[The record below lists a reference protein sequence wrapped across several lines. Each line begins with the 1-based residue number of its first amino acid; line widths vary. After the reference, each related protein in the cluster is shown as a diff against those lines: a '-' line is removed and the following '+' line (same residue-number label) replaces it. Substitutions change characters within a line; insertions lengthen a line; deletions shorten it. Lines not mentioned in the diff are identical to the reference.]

1 MIDGLIAGRVAGAPQ
16 KRTAKT
22 GREFVT
28 FRLKVPTDG
37 GDAVFA
43 NCIVFA
49 ESAQAAVLA
58 LAEGD
63 AASVAGSVKPTAW
76 IDKEGAPRAGLDVVV
91 QSLLTAYSIEKRRRA
106 TQGQDGGQQGAH
118 RDRPASGRQRPSDEA
133 WRAAAPA
140 GREQPDYSG
149 LDHGA
154 DLPF

>member
-16 KRTAKT
+16 KRTSKT
-22 GREFVT
+22 GREFTT

-37 GDAVFA
+37 GEAVFA

-49 ESAQAAVLA
+49 EAIQIAVLA

-63 AASVAGSVKPTAW
+63 AASVAGSLKPTAW

-91 QSLLTAYSIEKRRRA
+91 QNLLSVYAIDKRRRA
-106 TQGQDGGQQGAH
+106 AQSQDGGQQGAY

-140 GREQPDYSG
+140 GRERPDHSG
-149 LDHGA
+149 LDNHEPL
-154 DLPF
+154 DF